1 MLEISKAE
9 RALLYRKN
17 FTLGRGLTGVAA
29 GLHNR
34 RAVLPAAQRASKPSA
49 GPAARISLRKMA
61 LSLISI
67 VAAVYV
73 AVFLFGLLLSEPVI
87 FQPHPAGYRDDNRIL
102 KLTSRNGRRISAVY
116 LQNPAASYTLLFSH
130 GNAEDLGDDLLFLQV
145 VRNAGFS
152 VLAYDYQ
159 GYGTSAGRPSE
170 RNVYEDEEAAYQYL
184 TRNLGTSPEHI
195 IAWGRSLGGAAA
207 VDLASRRPLAG
218 LILESSFVSAFRV
231 LTRVPLLPVDKFR
244 NLDKIAGVR
253 CPVLVIH
260 GEADRVVP
268 FWHGQKLFA
277 AAGGAKRSLWVPGA
291 GHNDVADVAGARYFQ
306 ALQEFAAS
314 LDSQPAAVPAP

>member
-1 MLEISKAE
+1 M
-9 RALLYRKN
+9 
-17 FTLGRGLTGVAA
+17 GLVPFV
-29 GLHNR
+29 H
-34 RAVLPAAQRASKPSA
+34 PASGAKPSA
-49 GPAARISLRKMA
+49 ARGGRISLRRMA
-61 LSLISI
+61 LSLFSI

-73 AVFLFGLLLSEPVI
+73 GLLLFGLLLSEPVI

-102 KLTSRNGRRISAVY
+102 KLTSRDGRRISAVY
-116 LQNPAASYTLLFSH
+116 LQNPAARYTLLFSH

-145 VRNAGFS
+145 VRDAGFS

-159 GYGTSAGRPSE
+159 GYGTSEGRPSE
-170 RNVYEDEEAAYQYL
+170 RHVYEDEEAAYQYL
-184 TRNLGTSPEHI
+184 THELATPPDRI

-231 LTRVPLLPVDKFR
+231 LTRIPLLPIDKFP
-244 NLDKIAGVR
+244 NLDKVAGVR

-260 GEADRVVP
+260 GEADRVIP

-277 AAGGAKRSLWVPGA
+277 AAPGPKQSLWVAGA
-291 GHNDVADVAGARYFQ
+291 DHNDVADVAGARYLA
-306 ALQEFAAS
+306 ALREFAAS
-314 LDSQPAAVPAP
+314 LAGEPAPVTAP

>member
-1 MLEISKAE
+1 MLS
-9 RALLYRKN
+9 
-17 FTLGRGLTGVAA
+17 V
-29 GLHNR
+29 
-34 RAVLPAAQRASKPSA
+34 
-49 GPAARISLRKMA
+49 
-61 LSLISI
+61 

-73 AVFLFGLLLSEPVI
+73 ALFLFGLLLSEPVI

-102 KLTSRNGRRISAVY
+102 KLTSRDGRRISAVY
-116 LQNPAASYTLLFSH
+116 LQNPAATYTLLFSH

-145 VRNAGFS
+145 VRDAGFS

-159 GYGTSAGRPSE
+159 GYGTSEGRASE
-170 RNVYEDEEAAYQYL
+170 RHVYEDEEAAYQYL
-184 TRNLGTSPEHI
+184 RSQLQVAPQHI

-207 VDLASRRPLAG
+207 VDLAARRPLAG

-231 LTRVPLLPVDKFR
+231 LTRVPLLPIDKFR
-244 NLDKIAGVR
+244 NLDKVAQVR

-277 AAGGAKRSLWVPGA
+277 TAPGPKRSLWVPGA
-291 GHNDVADVAGARYFQ
+291 DHNDVADVAGERYFE

-314 LDSQPAAVPAP
+314 LAGQPAEVPVR